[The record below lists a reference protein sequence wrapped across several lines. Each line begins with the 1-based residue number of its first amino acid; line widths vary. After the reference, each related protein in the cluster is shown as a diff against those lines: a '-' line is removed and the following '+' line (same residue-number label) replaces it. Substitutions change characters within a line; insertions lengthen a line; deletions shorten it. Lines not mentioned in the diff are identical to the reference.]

1 MLDCNNICQE
11 KFWKNHYMIA
21 QQRFDKVVMLLSVG
35 TIVAFIVAV
44 ACLIATICTIVRFQ
58 AFIAQFEYY
67 EETEYTIE
75 QSEGINTAI
84 IGDENGVIINGTE
97 NN

>member
-1 MLDCNNICQE
+1 MPDCRVCHEE
-11 KFWKNHYMIA
+11 KFWKNHFMIA
-21 QQRFDKVVMLLSVG
+21 QQRFDK
-35 TIVAFIVAV
+35 AV
-44 ACLIATICTIVRFQ
+44 AAATIGIIIAFTVTVLCLVATICVIIRFQ